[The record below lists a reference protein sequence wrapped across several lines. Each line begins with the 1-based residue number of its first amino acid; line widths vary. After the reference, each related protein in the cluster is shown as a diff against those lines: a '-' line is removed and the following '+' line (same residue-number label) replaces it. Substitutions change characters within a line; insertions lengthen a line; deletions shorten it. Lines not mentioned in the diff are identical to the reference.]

1 MHELSMAQ
9 GIINAVL
16 ETAENN
22 NATEVN
28 KIYIEVGRLAMLNP
42 EQLHFLLEVLVENTI
57 AENAKIDI
65 SEIPV
70 TISCPE
76 CGYEGIAD
84 LDDSDHYAPVI
95 MCPKCENLRISIL
108 DGRDCLV
115 KNIVVEKPDEE

>member
-1 MHELSMAQ
+1 MAQ

-16 ETAENN
+16 ETAEKN

-42 EQLHFLLEVLVENTI
+42 EQLRFLLDVLVENTI

-76 CGYEGIAD
+76 CGYEGIAN
-84 LDDSDHYAPVI
+84 LDDSDHYAPI
-95 MCPKCENLRISIL
+95 IQCPKCENLSISIL
-108 DGRDCLV
+108 DGKDCVV
-115 KNIVVEKPDEE
+115 KNIVVEKPDEK

>member
-22 NATEVN
+22 NATEVTE
-28 KIYIEVGRLAMLNP
+28 IYIEVGRLAMLNP
-42 EQLHFLLEVLVENTI
+42 EQLRFLLDVLVENTI
-57 AENAKIDI
+57 AENARIDI

-76 CGYEGIAD
+76 CGYEGIAN
-84 LDDSDHYAPVI
+84 LDDSDHYAPI
-95 MCPKCENLRISIL
+95 IECPNCENMRISIL
-108 DGRDCLV
+108 DGRDCVV
-115 KNIVVEKPDEE
+115 KNIVVEKPEDE

>member
-16 ETAENN
+16 ETAEKN

-42 EQLHFLLEVLVENTI
+42 EQLRFLLDVLVENTI

-76 CGYEGIAD
+76 CGYEGIAN
-84 LDDSDHYAPVI
+84 LDDSDHYAPI
-95 MCPKCENLRISIL
+95 IECPKCENLRISIL
-108 DGRDCLV
+108 DGKDCVV